1 MNAEMKKRIY
11 LDNAA
16 TTSVDIDILESAIK
30 YFSIDYGNP
39 SGIYKE
45 SRVAK
50 NAIDIARDAV
60 AKLINSSPDEIY
72 FSGGGS
78 ESDNWALRALLEKSE
93 KKHIITSK
101 IEHQA
106 ILNTC
111 KYLEFKGYK
120 NLYVIGEA
128 GVKNTLSLFCQKDT
142 EEDVEAVV
150 VGLDRELTYEK
161 LAIATKAI
169 LNGAELIGTNPDTLL
184 PTAHG
189 FVPSN
194 GGQVKYLEYA
204 TSTLATIIGK
214 PSNIIME
221 SAIKLFNYRKDEI
234 VMVGDNYDTDIMSG
248 INSGIDTIHVQTG
261 VTSFEELK
269 EKEKK
274 PTYSIENLYQ
284 LIK

>member
-1 MNAEMKKRIY
+1 MTIKNYKLYLIDLDGTIYNGEKKIRYAKEFVEYLNEKNIDYLFLTNNSTKEPKDVAEHLKKFDIYTSEEHVFTSSDATKIY
-11 LDNAA
+11 L
-16 TTSVDIDILESAIK
+16 ES
-30 YFSIDYGNP
+30 
-39 SGIYKE
+39 
-45 SRVAK
+45 
-50 NAIDIARDAV
+50 
-60 AKLINSSPDEIY
+60 
-72 FSGGGS
+72 
-78 ESDNWALRALLEKSE
+78 
-93 KKHIITSK
+93 
-101 IEHQA
+101 
-106 ILNTC
+106 
-111 KYLEFKGYK
+111 KGYK

-128 GVKNTLSLFCQKDT
+128 GVKNTLSSFCQKDT

-189 FVPSN
+189 FVP
-194 GGQVKYLEYA
+194 
-204 TSTLATIIGK
+204 IIGK

-269 EKEKK
+269 DKEKK